1 MEGRPAAEIEQ
12 EDAIAHATKGE
23 VQPLSCHLF
32 GVAAIG
38 RELADK
44 IGCADAGELL
54 GLLHDLGK
62 YSAEFQVYLQSA
74 TGLLNPDDD
83 AEFVDAK
90 GLRGKIDHSTAGAQT
105 VWRALSNAGRQNRL
119 VGQMLALCV
128 ASHHSGMMDCL
139 SPAGEDLF
147 TRRMDKPEAK
157 AHLGEA
163 HSRAMPA
170 VLRRIQELIDSGQA
184 VAQGMGL
191 WKRIQ
196 SRDAGEEPLI
206 WFKAGLLLRFL
217 FSCLL
222 DADRLDSADF
232 ESPHGKQLRAYG
244 RYLEWGVLIQRLETH
259 VAKFAPRHPIDHIR
273 RDISQ
278 HCLAAAER
286 PTGIY
291 TLSVPTGGGKTL
303 ASLRFAMH
311 HAQKH
316 GMTRVIY
323 VVPFT
328 TIIDQNA
335 KVAREVLEPPGTPAG
350 SVVLEHHSNLM
361 PAIQDYWHKLLAE
374 NWDAPV
380 VYTTSVQFLDA
391 LFAGGTRDARRMHQ
405 LARAVIVFDEVQALP
420 IKTVHLFNNAI
431 NFLVEHCGSTAVMC
445 TATQPLLERVDTK
458 KGALRLALDH
468 ELMPDTRK
476 LFDDLKRVDII
487 HSPKSGG
494 WSAAEIAKL
503 AQSETRR
510 AGSCLV
516 IVNTRRAAKELYGQ
530 CREEAEYPVH
540 HLSTYQCPAHRRHLL
555 DQITGRLDK
564 KEPVLCISTQLIE
577 AGVDVDFGAV
587 IRFTAGLDSIA
598 QAAGRC
604 NRHGLRGTGHVHV
617 VNPKDENLDSLS
629 DIKNGR
635 DNALRVLGEY
645 RDNPASFN
653 RDLIGPTAMERYY
666 TYAFFDPGRMGL
678 MDYPVTKE
686 LVGRDDTLFGM
697 MSTNLNAVS
706 EYSRIKRGAK
716 PAFYFRQSFMS
727 AADAFRVIDAPTQGV
742 IVPYGAEG
750 PALIGKLS
758 AAQAVDAEYS
768 LLRQAQQFTV
778 NVFQTEFETLDKAR
792 AIYEVQTGTGIWYL
806 NARHY
811 SNETGLSLEP
821 VTDMEMLDA

>member
-1 MEGRPAAEIEQ
+1 VVLEQ
-12 EDAIAHATKGE
+12 EDAIAHAMKGE
-23 VQPLSCHLF
+23 VQLLSCHLQ
-32 GVAAIG
+32 GVAAIA

-44 IGCADAGELL
+44 IGCADAGESL

-62 YSAEFQVYLQSA
+62 YSQEFQVYLQSA

-105 VWRALSNAGRQNRL
+105 VWRALSNAGHQSRL

-157 AHLGEA
+157 AHLAEA
-163 HSRAMPA
+163 SAKARPA
-170 VLRRIQELIDSGQA
+170 VLRRIEELIASGQA
-184 VAQGMGL
+184 VAQVMAL

-196 SRDAGEEPLI
+196 GRDAGEETLI
-206 WFKAGLLLRFL
+206 WLKAGLLLRFL

-232 ESPHGKQLRAYG
+232 ERPHGKQLRAYG
-244 RYLEWGVLIQRLETH
+244 RYLEWGILIQRLETH
-259 VAKFAPRHPIDHIR
+259 VAQFAPRHPIDHIR

-278 HCLAAAER
+278 HCLAAAGR

-303 ASLRFAMH
+303 ASLRFALH

-316 GMTRVIY
+316 GMTRVVY

-335 KVAREVLEPPGTPAG
+335 KVAREVLEPQGTPAG

-361 PAIQDYWHKLLAE
+361 PEKQDYRHKLLAE

-405 LARAVIVFDEVQALP
+405 LARAVIVFDEIQALP

-445 TATQPLLERVDTK
+445 TATQPLLDRVDTK
-458 KGALRLALDH
+458 KGALRLAPDH
-468 ELMPDTRK
+468 DLMPNTRK

-487 HSPKSGG
+487 HSPKAGG
-494 WSAAEIAKL
+494 WSPAEIAEL

-530 CREEAEYPVH
+530 CREKAEYPVH
-540 HLSTYQCPAHRRHLL
+540 HLSTHQCPAHRRHLL
-555 DQITGRLDK
+555 DQITGRLNNN
-564 KEPVLCISTQLIE
+564 EPELCISTQLIE

-587 IRFTAGLDSIA
+587 IRYSAGLDSIA

-617 VNPKDENLDSLS
+617 VNPQDENLDSLP

-645 RDNPASFN
+645 RDAPEAFN
-653 RDLIGPTAMERYY
+653 RDRIGPAAMERYY
-666 TYAFFDPGRMGL
+666 TYAFFDPGRMRL
-678 MDYPVTKE
+678 MDYPVTKD
-686 LVGRDDTLFGM
+686 LVGRDDTLLNM
-697 MSTNLNAVS
+697 MSTNPNAVGD
-706 EYSRIKRGAK
+706 YGRLRAGRT
-716 PAFYFRQSFMS
+716 PDFYFRQSFMS
-727 AADAFRVIDAPTQGV
+727 AAGAFRVIDAPTQGV
-742 IVPYGAEG
+742 IVPYGAQG
-750 PALIGKLS
+750 SALIGKLS
-758 AAQAVDAEYS
+758 AASAVDVEYD
-768 LLRQAQQFTV
+768 LLREAQQFTV
-778 NVFQTEFETLDKAR
+778 NVFQNEIEALHKAG
-792 AIYEVQTGTGIWYL
+792 ALYEVQAGTDIWCL
-806 NARHY
+806 NARYY
-811 SNETGLSLEP
+811 SAETGLSLEP
-821 VTDMEMLDA
+821 VADMEMLHA